1 MGQFI
6 FGTLI
11 GYLSFSTTGLRLQK
25 QVLEN
30 LKKKLEED
38 DVCNLSASENATA
51 KNGVEQ

>member
-11 GYLSFSTTGLRLQK
+11 GYLSFSEAGLRLQK

-30 LKKKLEED
+30 LKKKLEEE
-38 DVCNLSASENATA
+38 DVCNLSASETA
-51 KNGVEQ
+51 VEGNTEEQ